1 MVLEHIRSDECIEER
16 GYLEKQEK
24 ISLSVCFFYE
34 DKKLKRSWRLFSLS
48 PSLSFALH
56 FITLYYNLTGRPISI
71 AHSCASSL

>member
-34 DKKLKRSWRLFSLS
+34 DKK
-48 PSLSFALH
+48 
-56 FITLYYNLTGRPISI
+56 
-71 AHSCASSL
+71 